1 MTNYDLEESELIE
14 LQIVLSIILLFT
26 TIISISL
33 SYNFLLEL
41 EKKTPIYSEKESFDI
56 LILNRTIMFVVAV
69 IFIYINI
76 RDKRVKEKYHLK
88 DEFADLQIGASAL
101 NLLVAAILLYIGIK
115 SGYNIISNENPTI

>member
-88 DEFADLQIGASAL
+88 DDFADLQIGASAL
-101 NLLVAAILLYIGIK
+101 NLMVAAILLYIGIK